1 MLRCSCKNTP
11 PEPENPRIHLHLH
24 LQTFLHQNTQ
34 KQQRKWMYTKKS
46 LHSLGTHCVRR
57 TNTGSD
63 FRCALNQTAR
73 VKPQFPDYAVQ
84 TPDTRPAAVS
94 RAPRQHFFIWLLL
107 EACIVTLL
115 REDCL
120 VFTAMHLHVSFIQL
134 YIYCIGHRNWSL
146 FSFYPPS
153 CNLVIIVCVCVC
165 YICFFLLILYI
176 YKVLNFK
183 FRVFYKFSV

>member
-1 MLRCSCKNTP
+1 
-11 PEPENPRIHLHLH
+11 
-24 LQTFLHQNTQ
+24 
-34 KQQRKWMYTKKS
+34 MYTKKA

-73 VKPQFPDYAVQ
+73 IKPQFPDHAVRI
-84 TPDTRPAAVS
+84 PDTRTAAVS
-94 RAPRQHFFIWLLL
+94 RTPRQHFFIWLLL

-120 VFTAMHLHVSFIQL
+120 VFTAMLLHVLIIQL

-146 FSFYPPS
+146 FPFYPPP
-153 CNLVIIVCVCVC
+153 VIWLLLYVYVIFV
-165 YICFFLLILYI
+165 FLLILYI

-183 FRVFYKFSV
+183 FQVFYKFSV